1 MSGAIESGFHREKR
15 CWKGKGYVS
24 RHNSDDVHMNSQ
36 KLTAC
41 ARPAQIQDRQNPS
54 MEKDQWM
61 KKNPTTD
68 KRPICNWYPLR
79 EKNQFSPMEWHG
91 VYQPYFKFTQC
102 PELIRQH
109 KTDSILGMGSCGIY
123 GSLGLGGFI
132 TDVVWLFSW
141 FLFWLADLF
150 WKKKNKVGWR
160 WRMWE

>member
-41 ARPAQIQDRQNPS
+41 ARPAQIQDRQNPG

-61 KKNPTTD
+61 KTIPPQTKDLFATD
-68 KRPICNWYPLR
+68 THWER
-79 EKNQFSPMEWHG
+79 EKSVFSHRVTLCISTILQVHQWA
-91 VYQPYFKFTQC
+91 
-102 PELIRQH
+102 ELMRQH
-109 KTDSILGMGSCGIY
+109 KTDSILGMGPCGIY

-132 TDVVWLFSW
+132 TVVVWLFSW
-141 FLFWLADLF
+141 FLFWLANLF

-160 WRMWE
+160 